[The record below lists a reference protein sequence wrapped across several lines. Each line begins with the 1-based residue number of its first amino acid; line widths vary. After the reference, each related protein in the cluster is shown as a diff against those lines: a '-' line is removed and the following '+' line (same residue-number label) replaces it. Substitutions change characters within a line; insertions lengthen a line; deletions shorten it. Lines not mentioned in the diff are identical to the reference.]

1 MIYNWIKIAFRNFG
15 KNKLATFINVF
26 GLTLGL
32 IGLVLTLLYSNDQL
46 SFDQWNPEKD
56 RVFAIGYLLDNE
68 ADVWGVSNPQ
78 MEKAKA
84 NIGEIEDILLVSAMG
99 YQPANITAGD
109 KVVYATKIV
118 DATSNFFSFFP
129 FQFLEGNPETAI
141 KADNQIAV
149 SDDFAKKLFGNEN
162 AMGKNLQIGSTI
174 FVINGVYRIPG
185 KSVMMP
191 EVVVPFKKLD
201 EYWGNFNYNGYFKTK
216 SNISIPDLKEKY
228 DRAVWRE
235 QFEKEAK
242 EEGITIDELMEKY
255 PFESIITT
263 LPDSHFDMKNSM
275 TLYEP
280 YGNRSII
287 KIMFGISI
295 LILMI
300 SVVNFINLSLAGAVK
315 RAKEVGL
322 RKAIGAS
329 RKQII
334 YQNLFETLILTLFS
348 LLAAMVGIELILPF
362 FNEFMQTEI
371 EINPGSF
378 FFQLLL
384 IVIGTSLLTGIIPA
398 LYLSKFRTIEVLK
411 GSFSRSPKGIY
422 LRNAMLGL
430 QFMIAAFF
438 FVGSLIVYFQ
448 ISYLNKLDLGFD
460 KQQLMVLDFKY
471 KDGKPFRSYEQVKT
485 YLENMDGVTDVNSVR
500 PLAGSQT
507 GYSTTELKYN
517 DKKVVSVLYNSIDFG
532 YPEMMKMKLLK
543 GRFLSEKFASDT
555 INNVVI
561 NETLA
566 KNLGI
571 YEDPINKT
579 IGDDI
584 KVVGMVKDFHVFDP
598 FSTVQPLMMHHWKSF
613 EGGMI
618 YNMGNVI
625 IKFQPEK
632 LDEILA
638 KLETYWPQSV
648 IQNKPFEY
656 SFLDKNFEKTYQQYT
671 RQQKIFGVM
680 TGMVILIALLG
691 LYALSSFIIEQR
703 LKEVAIR
710 KTLGAE
716 TKDIVVRFAKPYLI
730 IGSVGILLSFPFVW
744 YFAKLWLQDFAY
756 RISIPWLAFV
766 ICFIVLL
773 LLSFLVV
780 SLRAWSATKINPV
793 KYLKYE

>member
-46 SFDQWNPEKD
+46 SFDHWNPEKD

-242 EEGITIDELMEKY
+242 EEGITLDELMEKY

-371 EINPGSF
+371 EINPAKF

-411 GSFSRSPKGIY
+411 GSFSRSSKGIY

-730 IGSVGILLSFPFVW
+730 IGSVAILLSFPFVW

-773 LLSFLVV
+773 TLSFLVV

>member
-32 IGLVLTLLYSNDQL
+32 IGLVLTLLYTNDQL

-56 RVFAIGYLLDNE
+56 RIFAIGHLFDHE

-84 NIGEIEDILLVSAMG
+84 NISEIEDVLLVSAMG

-129 FQFLEGNPETAI
+129 FQFLEGKPETAI
-141 KADNQIAV
+141 KADNQVAV
-149 SDDFAKKLFGNEN
+149 SEDFAIKLFGDEN
-162 AMGKNLQIGSTI
+162 AMGKNLQIGSNT

-191 EVVVPFKKLD
+191 EVVFPFNKLD
-201 EYWGNFNYNGYFKTK
+201 EYWGNFNYNGYIKTK
-216 SNISIPDLKEKY
+216 TNISIPDLKEKY
-228 DRAVWRE
+228 DQAVWRE

-242 EEGITIDELMEKY
+242 EEGITLDELMEKY

-300 SVVNFINLSLAGAVK
+300 SIVNFINLSLAGAVK

-329 RKQII
+329 RNQII

-371 EINPGSF
+371 EINPAKF
-378 FFQLLL
+378 FVQMLL

-460 KQQLMVLDFKY
+460 KQQLMVLDFQY
-471 KDGKPFRSYEQVKT
+471 KDGKPFRSYEQLKT
-485 YLENMDGVTDVNSVR
+485 YLENIDGITDVNSVR

-566 KNLGI
+566 RDLGI

-579 IGDDI
+579 IGDNI
-584 KVVGMVKDFHVFDP
+584 KVVGMVKDFHVFDA
-598 FSTVQPLMMHHWKSF
+598 FSPIQPLMMHHWKAL

-618 YNMGNVI
+618 YNMGNIV

-632 LDEILA
+632 LDDILA

-703 LKEVAIR
+703 LKEIAIR

-716 TKDIVVRFAKPYLI
+716 TKDIVARFSKPYLI
-730 IGSVGILLSFPFVW
+730 IGSVAILLSFPLVW
-744 YFAKLWLQDFAY
+744 YFAQHWLQDFAF

-766 ICFIVLL
+766 ICFVVLL
-773 LLSFLVV
+773 SLSFLVV
-780 SLRAWSATKINPV
+780 SLRAWSATKIHPV

>member
-1 MIYNWIKIAFRNFG
+1 M
-15 KNKLATFINVF
+15 ATFINVF

-46 SFDQWNPEKD
+46 SFDHWNPEKD

-242 EEGITIDELMEKY
+242 EEGITLDELMEKY

-371 EINPGSF
+371 EINPAKF

-411 GSFSRSPKGIY
+411 GSFSRSSKGIY

-543 GRFLSEKFASDT
+543 GR
-555 INNVVI
+555 
-561 NETLA
+561 
-566 KNLGI
+566 
-571 YEDPINKT
+571 
-579 IGDDI
+579 
-584 KVVGMVKDFHVFDP
+584 
-598 FSTVQPLMMHHWKSF
+598 
-613 EGGMI
+613 
-618 YNMGNVI
+618 
-625 IKFQPEK
+625 
-632 LDEILA
+632 
-638 KLETYWPQSV
+638 
-648 IQNKPFEY
+648 
-656 SFLDKNFEKTYQQYT
+656 
-671 RQQKIFGVM
+671 
-680 TGMVILIALLG
+680 
-691 LYALSSFIIEQR
+691 
-703 LKEVAIR
+703 
-710 KTLGAE
+710 
-716 TKDIVVRFAKPYLI
+716 
-730 IGSVGILLSFPFVW
+730 
-744 YFAKLWLQDFAY
+744 
-756 RISIPWLAFV
+756 
-766 ICFIVLL
+766 
-773 LLSFLVV
+773 
-780 SLRAWSATKINPV
+780 
-793 KYLKYE
+793 